1 MELTI
6 HSDGYYMGEAL
17 KQAQLAAEAGEV
29 PVGAVVVSNKR
40 IIARAHNQ
48 TEQLSDPSAHAEM
61 LALTAACHHLGAKYL
76 NQCTM
81 YVTLEPC
88 LMCGAA
94 MYWAQLGTLVYAVN
108 DPKRG
113 YARVEEQVL
122 HPKTKVVTGVLESES
137 KRLLNNFFAKL
148 RN

>member
-1 MELTI
+1 
-6 HSDGYYMGEAL
+6 MGEAL
-17 KQAQLAAEAGEV
+17 KQAQLAADAGEV
-29 PVGAVVVSNKR
+29 PVGAVVVCNNR

-48 TEQLSDPSAHAEM
+48 TEQLADPSAHAEM

-76 NQCTM
+76 NHCAL

-88 LMCGAA
+88 VMCAGALF
-94 MYWAQLGTLVYAVN
+94 WAQLGTLVYAVA

-113 YARVEEQVL
+113 YARVESTVL
-122 HPKTKVVTGVLESES
+122 HPKTKIITGVLESEA
-137 KRLLNNFFAKL
+137 KMLLNNFFGKL